1 MRRLAKLQGEIVWLN
16 DDDPVPASSVQLV
29 HRLKVIV
36 PFTDPDEAKIE
47 IQRLSVEIRKLQSTL
62 EKTATKLDNPHFV
75 EKAPSSVVAKEQTR
89 LDELSNQVDT
99 LLQQRVALED
109 IIDDNATR

>member
-1 MRRLAKLQGEIVWLN
+1 MRRLAKLQGEIEWLN
-16 DDDPVPASSVQLV
+16 DEDPVPASSVQLV

-36 PFTDPDEAKIE
+36 PFTDLDEAKTE
-47 IQRLSVEIRKLQSTL
+47 LQRLSVEIRKLQTTL
-62 EKTATKLDNPHFV
+62 EKIAAKLDNPNFV
-75 EKAPSSVVAKEQTR
+75 EKAPASVVAKEQIR